1 MRDVKVHRNN
11 TLWVGDSRTVGMNG
25 TFNNS
30 LEVIAKVGEGYYFMD
45 SYKSEILEKRGYNII
60 FNMGCN
66 DLGNI
71 NNYLNWF
78 NSLPD
83 EFVREN
89 NIYVMSVNPVEEE
102 KSKTWSTIE
111 NGTIKWFNDNMKQ
124 LLRKDITYID
134 AYDYMVCNPDY
145 WTTFANDG
153 VHYTGQTNINIYNY
167 IFENYID

>member
-1 MRDVKVHRNN
+1 
-11 TLWVGDSRTVGMNG
+11 
-25 TFNNS
+25 
-30 LEVIAKVGEGYYFMD
+30 
-45 SYKSEILEKRGYNII
+45 
-60 FNMGCN
+60 MGCN

-102 KSKTWSTIE
+102 KSKTWSTIK
-111 NGTIKWFNDNMKQ
+111 NGAIRWFNANMKQ

-134 AYDYMVCNPDY
+134 AYDYMICNPDY
-145 WTTFANDG
+145 WLTYEKDG